1 MQRDHSQIDKLRVTK
16 FIHSF
21 SNKILF
27 VFGNDKYIKEFKD
40 EIMVQMFKFK
50 LVEAEL
56 YETQAAEKKKLR
68 FELAVRKGLQRK
80 FDELNSHIEQIVE
93 KPVQSEDN
101 INDSS
106 SSSLSSHNTQRSGEA
121 PVVKR

>member
-27 VFGNDKYIKEFKD
+27 VFGNDKYIEEFKD

-56 YETQAAEKKKLR
+56 YETQAAEEKKLR

-93 KPVQSEDN
+93 KTVQSEDN

-106 SSSLSSHNTQRSGEA
+106 SSSLSSHNTQRGGDA